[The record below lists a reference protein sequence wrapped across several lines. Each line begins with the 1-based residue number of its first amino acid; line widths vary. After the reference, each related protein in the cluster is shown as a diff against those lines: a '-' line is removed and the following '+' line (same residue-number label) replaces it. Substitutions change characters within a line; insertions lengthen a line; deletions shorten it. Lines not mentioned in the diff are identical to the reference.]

1 MKDQAIQAFD
11 SKKLES
17 DLDDLFENLFAAKL
31 KQNKEET
38 VEQFNISRNDQTEEI
53 KVLLRPLGDIN
64 DCVEEIPNELAK
76 LGRDFSN
83 QTKKSQNY
91 IIEQTK
97 NEINTI
103 STQLSEK
110 ITITSNAILG
120 KQSELFLNQEL
131 MIDAQQENS
140 RSVDEG
146 FETIC
151 TKLNDNADAINN
163 LRDTAVNEISKM
175 MSLLQNENK
184 DNTASIMEL
193 IEKFQGVLVQEHNL
207 ARQRIISLQDNI
219 VHSAQDSLSAIRDN
233 HNQVLDRLNKSI
245 YDNQEN
251 ITLLK
256 DEITKLYTEKS
267 DQIQKYFFE
276 SASDFDHR
284 LASISQE
291 LSASISLLENK
302 LNQLSSSWKAG
313 QQETRIE
320 SENSLSQV
328 SQTVEQLSTNIKSYK
343 DSNNKKFEVVNLKIQ
358 SLDGELTES
367 QNNLTLRLDSITGY
381 GKIILVV
388 NIVSLLVILTIAY
401 ISLVK

>member
-31 KQNKEET
+31 KESKEET

-64 DCVEEIPNELAK
+64 DSIEEIPNELAK
-76 LGRDFSN
+76 LSRDFSN

-91 IIEQTK
+91 IVEQTK

-110 ITITSNAILG
+110 ITIASNATLG
-120 KQSELFLNQEL
+120 KQSELLLNQEL
-131 MIDAQQENS
+131 IIDSQQENS

-146 FETIC
+146 FETTLI
-151 TKLNDNADAINN
+151 KLHDNANAIDN

-193 IEKFQGVLVQEHNL
+193 IEKFQGVLVEEHNL
-207 ARQRIISLQDNI
+207 ARQRIISLHDSI
-219 VHSAQDSLSAIRDN
+219 VHSAQDSLSATRDN
-233 HNQVLDRLNKSI
+233 HNQVLDKLNKSI

-256 DEITKLYTEKS
+256 DEITKLYSEKS
-267 DQIQKYFFE
+267 DQIQKDFFE

-291 LSASISLLENK
+291 LLASISLLENK
-302 LNQLSSSWKAG
+302 LNQLSSSWKVG

-320 SENSLSQV
+320 SKNSLSQV
-328 SQTVEQLSTNIKSYK
+328 SQTIEQLSNNIKSYK
-343 DSNNKKFEVVNLKIQ
+343 ESNNKKFEVANLKIQ
-358 SLDGELTES
+358 SLDGQLTES
-367 QNNLTLRLDSITGY
+367 QNNLTMRLDSITGY
-381 GKIILVV
+381 GKIIIIL
-388 NIVSLLVILTIAY
+388 NIVSLLIILIIAY

>member
-31 KQNKEET
+31 KESKEET

-64 DCVEEIPNELAK
+64 DSIEEIPNELAK
-76 LGRDFSN
+76 LSRDFSN

-91 IIEQTK
+91 IVEQTK

-110 ITITSNAILG
+110 ITIASNATLG
-120 KQSELFLNQEL
+120 KQSELLLNQEL
-131 MIDAQQENS
+131 IIDSQQENS

-146 FETIC
+146 FETTLI
-151 TKLNDNADAINN
+151 KLHDNANAIDN

-193 IEKFQGVLVQEHNL
+193 IEKFQGVLVEEHNL
-207 ARQRIISLQDNI
+207 ARQRIISLHDNI
-219 VHSAQDSLSAIRDN
+219 VHSAQDSLSATRDN
-233 HNQVLDRLNKSI
+233 HNQVLDKLNKSI

-256 DEITKLYTEKS
+256 DEITKLYSEKS
-267 DQIQKYFFE
+267 DQIQKDFFE

-291 LSASISLLENK
+291 LLASISLLENK
-302 LNQLSSSWKAG
+302 LNQLSSSWKVG

-320 SENSLSQV
+320 SKNSLSQV
-328 SQTVEQLSTNIKSYK
+328 SQTIEQLSNNIKSYK
-343 DSNNKKFEVVNLKIQ
+343 ESNNKKFEVANLKIQ
-358 SLDGELTES
+358 SLDGQLTES
-367 QNNLTLRLDSITGY
+367 QNNLTMRLDSITGY
-381 GKIILVV
+381 GKIIIIL
-388 NIVSLLVILTIAY
+388 NIVSLLIILIIAY

>member
-31 KQNKEET
+31 KESKEET

-64 DCVEEIPNELAK
+64 DSIEEIPNELAK
-76 LGRDFSN
+76 LSRDFSN

-91 IIEQTK
+91 IVEQTK

-110 ITITSNAILG
+110 ITIASNATLG
-120 KQSELFLNQEL
+120 KQSELLLNQEL
-131 MIDAQQENS
+131 IIDSQQENS
-140 RSVDEG
+140 HSVDEG
-146 FETIC
+146 FETTLI
-151 TKLNDNADAINN
+151 KLHDNANAIDN

-193 IEKFQGVLVQEHNL
+193 IEKFQGVLVEEHNL
-207 ARQRIISLQDNI
+207 ARQRIISLHDNI
-219 VHSAQDSLSAIRDN
+219 VHSAQDSLSATRDN
-233 HNQVLDRLNKSI
+233 HNQVLDKLNKSI

-256 DEITKLYTEKS
+256 DEITKLYSEKS
-267 DQIQKYFFE
+267 DQIQKDFFE

-291 LSASISLLENK
+291 LLASISLLENK
-302 LNQLSSSWKAG
+302 LNQLSSSWKVG

-320 SENSLSQV
+320 SKNSLSQV
-328 SQTVEQLSTNIKSYK
+328 SQTIEQLSNNIKSYK
-343 DSNNKKFEVVNLKIQ
+343 ESNNKKFEVANLKIQ
-358 SLDGELTES
+358 SLDGQLTES
-367 QNNLTLRLDSITGY
+367 QNNLTMRLDSITGY
-381 GKIILVV
+381 GKIIIIL
-388 NIVSLLVILTIAY
+388 NIVSLLIILIIAY